1 MESTLSRRA
10 EDYLRSIYEI
20 VERKGFAR
28 IKDIA
33 RELNL
38 KPSSVVEMVKK
49 LHREGLVRY
58 EKYGGVVLTSRGR
71 EIGETI
77 KKRHDVFKKF
87 LELILVPEDI
97 ALKDSHILEH
107 QLDPKTIL
115 QFTRFVKFITKS
127 PERPRFIER
136 WMEHF
141 REFCRREE
149 EAEEKRTFH

>member
-1 MESTLSRRA
+1 MESILSRRA

-28 IKDIA
+28 IKDIS
-33 RELNL
+33 RELGL
-38 KPSSVVEMVKK
+38 RPSSVVEMVKK
-49 LHREGLVRY
+49 LHKKGLVRY
-58 EKYGGVVLTSRGR
+58 EKYGGVVLTSQGR
-71 EIGETI
+71 EIAEAV
-77 KKRHDVFKKF
+77 KKRHEVFKKF

-115 QFTRFVKFITKS
+115 QFTRFVKFITES
-127 PERPRFIER
+127 SERPRFVER

-141 REFCRREE
+141 KEFCRREE
-149 EAEEKRTFH
+149 EAAKKQAIR

>member
-149 EAEEKRTFH
+149 EAEKKRTFH

>member
-107 QLDPKTIL
+107 QLDSKTIL

-149 EAEEKRTFH
+149 EAEKKRTFH